1 MVRSFENGVS
11 VAPFLLKCYEMVED
25 ESTDGLISWNK
36 SENSFIIWDV
46 PKFSSELLP
55 KYFKHSNFS
64 SFIRQL
70 NIYGFHKTD
79 TDRWEFLNDSFLKGR
94 KHFLKNIVRRKQS
107 SVVQKKPS
115 QPEEAKSCT
124 SEETKSLKLWKVV
137 ENLKVDKNVLK
148 QELVKLR
155 EHQQNSE
162 SKLILLR
169 EQLKV
174 MEKNQQQMLSFIVM
188 AMQCPSFFVQ
198 FFQPKENNLRMTE
211 NGNNILSEVEDDCE
225 DFPSDRA
232 IVRYHP
238 PTHGEA
244 AAAEPPLCAEP
255 LCAEPE
261 SALDTQKPMELDLS
275 SDEIK
280 DLFSKIDLFSGLMDE
295 KLLSFENSVPLT
307 LPYLPDDDDM
317 LEQLLLSST
326 ITENKED
333 EVKDSKAHSHIGM
346 EADLSFQPIESG
358 TFIGSEEPFLSLED
372 TKMEMAVLETQ
383 SENVSN
389 MDKLTENMGHTKF

>member
-1 MVRSFENGVS
+1 MVKSFENGVS

-25 ESTDGLISWNK
+25 ESTDGLISWNQ

-79 TDRWEFLNDSFLKGR
+79 TDRWEFLNDSFLKGQ

-115 QPEEAKSCT
+115 QNEERKFCT
-124 SEETKSLKLWKVV
+124 SEENKTRELWKEV
-137 ENLKVDKNVLK
+137 ENLKADRNVLT

-162 SKLILLR
+162 SKLILVR

-188 AMQCPSFFVQ
+188 AMQSPSFLVQ
-198 FFQPKENNLRMTE
+198 FFQPKDNNWRMTE
-211 NGNNILSEVEDDCE
+211 NGNNIVSEVEDDCE
-225 DFPSDRA
+225 DMTSDRA

-238 PTHGEA
+238 PTHEEA
-244 AAAEPPLCAEP
+244 AGPPLCAESKP
-255 LCAEPE
+255 
-261 SALDTQKPMELDLS
+261 ALGTQKPMELDLS

-280 DLFSKIDLFSGLMDE
+280 DLFSKIDFFSGLMDE

-307 LPYLPDDDDM
+307 LPYFPDDDDL
-317 LEQLLLSST
+317 LEQLLFSSPV
-326 ITENKED
+326 TENKEG
-333 EVKDSKAHSHIGM
+333 EVRDDKACFHAGM
-346 EADLSFQPIESG
+346 EADFSFQSIASG
-358 TFIGSEEPFLSLED
+358 TFVGSEEPFHSLED
-372 TKMEMAVLETQ
+372 KEMEMALPETQ
-383 SENVSN
+383 SDNSNN
-389 MDKLTENMGHTKF
+389 MDRLTEKMGHTKF